1 MGHAPGCLDL
11 WGHGAAAI
19 LAQRAVR
26 FPDAECDVAG
36 VDQRQGLVVEPH
48 GLGSNAHF
56 DRLICWKPSATG
68 TGWQAPAWLGAPPPL
83 PGSGCGCDRG
93 IRLAGTALARPSVHA
108 MRARCQ
114 CLGGLRTWSA
124 TVAQSAV
131 GPLNTSSGRHLHVQ
145 PSMSPCAYPTP
156 GIPPFIT
163 RRSHRQDEWKIVTA

>member
-36 VDQRQGLVVEPH
+36 VDQRQVLVVEPH

-68 TGWQAPAWLGAPPPL
+68 KGWQTPPSMPLSPTSSLTIPPILSRPPRTPPPGGGRPPRRCPALGAVAIEASVLPALPL
-83 PGSGCGCDRG
+83 PGPASMRCALDASALVACGPGQLLWRH
-93 IRLAGTALARPSVHA
+93 RP
-108 MRARCQ
+108 
-114 CLGGLRTWSA
+114 
-124 TVAQSAV
+124 
-131 GPLNTSSGRHLHVQ
+131 
-145 PSMSPCAYPTP
+145 
-156 GIPPFIT
+156 
-163 RRSHRQDEWKIVTA
+163 

>member
-1 MGHAPGCLDL
+1 MRSGCCRTAWAWVERAFRSADLLETFGH
-11 WGHGAAAI
+11 
-19 LAQRAVR
+19 
-26 FPDAECDVAG
+26 
-36 VDQRQGLVVEPH
+36 RQGLADPRVNAALPQVITEHPPH
-48 GLGSNAHF
+48 
-56 DRLICWKPSATG
+56 PS
-68 TGWQAPAWLGAPPPL
+68 QAAAPPPL